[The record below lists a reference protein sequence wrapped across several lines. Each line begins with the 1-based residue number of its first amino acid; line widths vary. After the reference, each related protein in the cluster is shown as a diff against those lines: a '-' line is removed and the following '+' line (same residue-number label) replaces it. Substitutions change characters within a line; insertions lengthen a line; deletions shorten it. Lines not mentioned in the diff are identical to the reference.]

1 MFLVEE
7 ISQNKLIPAVVV
19 AKWEEFAIELGFE
32 FGEVD
37 KLKISASQLD
47 VQECSEKMLKR
58 WWDTHS
64 NHDVADLIK
73 ALQGIEQNN
82 YAHQL
87 DKG

>member
-19 AKWEEFAIELGFE
+19 ARWEDFAVELGFE
-32 FGEVD
+32 FGDVSIMN
-37 KLKISASQLD
+37 KSASQLD

-82 YAHQL
+82 YADQL

>member
-7 ISQNKLIPAVVV
+7 ISQNKLIPADVV
-19 AKWEEFAIELGFE
+19 ARWEDFAIELGFE
-32 FGEVD
+32 FGDVNVMN
-37 KLKISASQLD
+37 KSASQLD

-64 NHDVADLIK
+64 NPNVAELIK

-82 YAHQL
+82 YANQL
-87 DKG
+87 DIG